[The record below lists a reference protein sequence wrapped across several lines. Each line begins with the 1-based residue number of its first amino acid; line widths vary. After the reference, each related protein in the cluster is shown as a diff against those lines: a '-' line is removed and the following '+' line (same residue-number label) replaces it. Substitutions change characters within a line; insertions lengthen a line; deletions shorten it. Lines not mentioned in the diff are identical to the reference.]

1 MFQSDQRVDDAR
13 CRAITVQ
20 KAYIANKMERGLLR
34 RTLEAS
40 NDVQDVVRALRSIA
54 SLVDVFT
61 VRILIASGDYIT
73 QAGCRWTLSCT
84 LK

>member
-1 MFQSDQRVDDAR
+1 
-13 CRAITVQ
+13 
-20 KAYIANKMERGLLR
+20 MERGLLR

-40 NDVQDVVRALRSIA
+40 NNVQDIVRALRSIA

-73 QAGCRWTLSCT
+73 
-84 LK
+84 